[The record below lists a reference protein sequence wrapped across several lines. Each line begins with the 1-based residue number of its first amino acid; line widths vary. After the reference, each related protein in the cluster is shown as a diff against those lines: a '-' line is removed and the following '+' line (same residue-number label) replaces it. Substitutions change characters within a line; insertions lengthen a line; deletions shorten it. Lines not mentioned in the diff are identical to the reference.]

1 MLADAQTKVTVE
13 SFLKQFLESYRNRDL
28 EGLIGMVS
36 HANDLYMFG
45 TGIDEKRTCLQ
56 EFKSQAARD

>member
-1 MLADAQTKVTVE
+1 MLADTQTKVTLE

-36 HANDLYMFG
+36 PDNDLYMFG
-45 TGIDEKRTCLQ
+45 TGIDEKWTGLQ
-56 EFKSQAARD
+56 EFKSQVARD